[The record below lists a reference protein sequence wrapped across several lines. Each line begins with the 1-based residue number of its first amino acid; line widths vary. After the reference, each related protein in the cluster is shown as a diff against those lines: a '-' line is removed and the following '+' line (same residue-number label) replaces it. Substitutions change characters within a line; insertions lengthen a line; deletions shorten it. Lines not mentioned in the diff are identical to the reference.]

1 MKRTQRQPL
10 SSLRRAAQSGDAEAM
25 CEYGDRLAD
34 NPATREEGLSW
45 EIRAAERGCPTAANN
60 AAMTCS
66 MLGRPADCI
75 VWLRRAIAG
84 AERDVALSLGVALAA
99 GYGLPRDLASA
110 ERRFRSVLR
119 LNPLADA
126 CLADLDDAAGF
137 LAMLKEGCSI
147 RVHPRGIGATHP
159 GIDIEKTIAFAGSLR
174 GRTPEFFYWRANLRM
189 ERHAHDR
196 EAIGD
201 FTRAIRL
208 LDTRK
213 RPERNDL
220 VLLGL
225 SLYWRGFLLRWADDY
240 AAAARDFRRCIR
252 LFPQGSDRH
261 WFPPLR
267 EIRQQLRLCEQA
279 VADPGGDRLAGMVRR
294 GRFANALA
302 EARRRIAETG
312 REMALHRTHLLAA
325 VAAFRLGRRAE
336 AARHLADARM
346 YREECACPHVVLA
359 TALVNGF
366 SRDAERRAAALR
378 GLSALA
384 RKTPARIQ
392 AGFCGNCDDDPAMTR
407 EHARHALELLRAAQA
422 ARGARRAELRR
433 AIEEAIPRFL

>member
-1 MKRTQRQPL
+1 MKRTNRQPL
-10 SSLRRAAQSGDAEAM
+10 ASLRRAALSGDAEAM
-25 CEYGDRLAD
+25 CEYGGRLAD
-34 NPATREEGLSW
+34 NPATREEGLAW
-45 EIRAAERGCPTAANN
+45 EIRAAERGCPNAANN

-66 MLGRPADCI
+66 MLGRPADC
-75 VWLRRAIAG
+75 VAWLRRAFADG
-84 AERDVALSLGVALAA
+84 ERNVALPLGIALAA
-99 GYGLPRDLASA
+99 GYGVPQDLVAA
-110 ERRFRSVLR
+110 KRLFRLVLR
-119 LNPLADA
+119 LNPLEDA

-147 RVHPRGIGATHP
+147 RVHPRSIGATHP
-159 GIDIEKTIAFAGSLR
+159 DINIEKTIAFAGTLR

-189 ERHAHDR
+189 ERHTHDR

-208 LDTRK
+208 LDARK
-213 RPERNDL
+213 RPERTDR

-225 SLYWRGFLLRWADDY
+225 SLYWRGFLLKWADDH

-267 EIRQQLRLCEQA
+267 EIQRQLRLCEQA
-279 VADPGGDRLAGMVRR
+279 VADPGGDRLAEMVRW
-294 GRFANALA
+294 GRFADALA

-312 REMALHRTHLLAA
+312 RETALHRTHLLAA
-325 VAAFRLGRRAE
+325 VAAFRLGRRTE

-366 SRDAERRAAALR
+366 SRDAQRRAAALR
-378 GLSALA
+378 GLAALA

-392 AGFCGNCDDDPAMTR
+392 AGFCGLCDDDPATTR
-407 EHARHALELLRAAQA
+407 NHARDALELLRAALA

-433 AIEEAIPRFL
+433 SFEEAIPRFL